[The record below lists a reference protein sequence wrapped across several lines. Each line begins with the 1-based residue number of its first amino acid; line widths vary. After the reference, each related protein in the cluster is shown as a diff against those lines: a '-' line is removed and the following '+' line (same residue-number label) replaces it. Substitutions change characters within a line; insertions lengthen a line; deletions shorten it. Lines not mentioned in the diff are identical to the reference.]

1 MTSLESREGVEPP
14 ASTAAPE
21 PPVDPL
27 LGAAILIV
35 EDNAFIGAAL
45 EEMLAE
51 QGLKVLG
58 VAKNIKE
65 ALGLAAAPE
74 VALGLLDVNL
84 GDQRIDP
91 VAELLQA
98 RGVPFVFATGYG
110 RAGLPEAFRDRP
122 VIEKPFYIEEI
133 LRTLRDTLRIG
144 SAQRE

>member
-1 MTSLESREGVEPP
+1 MTSLDSREGAEPP
-14 ASTAAPE
+14 VSTAAPE

-51 QGLKVLG
+51 QGLEVVG
-58 VAKNIKE
+58 VAKTIKQ
-65 ALGLAAAPE
+65 ALRL
-74 VALGLLDVNL
+74 VATPGIVLGLLDVNL

-91 VAELLQA
+91 VAEALQA

-122 VIEKPFYIEEI
+122 VIEKPFYTEEI
-133 LRTLRDTLRIG
+133 LRALRDALRVG
-144 SAQRE
+144 

>member
-1 MTSLESREGVEPP
+1 MTSLDSREGAEPP
-14 ASTAAPE
+14 ASAAAPE

-45 EEMLAE
+45 EEMLVE
-51 QGLKVLG
+51 QGLQVVG
-58 VAKNIKE
+58 VAKNIKQ
-65 ALGLAAAPE
+65 ALRLAASPR

-91 VAELLQA
+91 VAEALQA

-122 VIEKPFYIEEI
+122 VIEKPFYTEEI
-133 LRTLRDTLRIG
+133 LRTLRDALRIG